1 MAAQAGTL
9 NTNTR
14 YLHESVVLLAERLT
28 ASMPAGL
35 DTVMFV
41 NSGSEAND
49 LAWRLATVFTGGS
62 GGIVSGWSYHG
73 LTAAI
78 ADLST
83 SEWPR
88 GEQPATVETI
98 PAPNP
103 YRGLHAADPDPDAA
117 YAAEL
122 DGAVA
127 RLTDRGHT
135 AAALYVD
142 GTFTADGIVP
152 PSDRYLQDLADRA
165 RGHGVMYVAD
175 EVQSG
180 HGRTGDGLWSFGP
193 SGITPDLVTLGKP
206 MGNGHPVAAVVARSE
221 IVDRFGVDHEFFSTF
236 GGNPVACAAALAV
249 LDVIEDEGLVANAAR
264 VGDHLRSAVGGLA
277 DRHPAIGDVRGRGLM
292 VGVDLVADRATRA
305 PNTGLAKRVMNGM
318 RDRGVLVSTTG
329 RDGNV
334 LKIRPPLV
342 LTDEQATL
350 IVTTLD
356 EALTA
361 AGG

>member
-1 MAAQAGTL
+1 
-9 NTNTR
+9 
-14 YLHESVVLLAERLT
+14 
-28 ASMPAGL
+28 
-35 DTVMFV
+35 
-41 NSGSEAND
+41 
-49 LAWRLATVFTGGS
+49 
-62 GGIVSGWSYHG
+62 
-73 LTAAI
+73 
-78 ADLST
+78 
-83 SEWPR
+83 
-88 GEQPATVETI
+88 VETI

-103 YRGLHAADPDPDAA
+103 YRGPHASDADPDAA

-127 RLTDRGHT
+127 RLADRGQR

-142 GTFTADGIVP
+142 GLFTADGIVP
-152 PSDRYLQDLADRA
+152 PSDRYLQAFSERA
-165 RGHGVMYVAD
+165 RSHRVVYVAD

-193 SGITPDLVTLGKP
+193 SGIVPDLVTLGKP

-221 IVDRFGVDHEFFSTF
+221 IVDHFGVDHEFFSTF

-264 VGDHLRSAVGGLA
+264 LGDQLRTAIRALA
-277 DRHPAIGDVRGRGLM
+277 ATRPAIGDVRGRGLM
-292 VGVDLVADRATRA
+292 VGVDLVTDRSTRE
-305 PNTGLAKRVMNGM
+305 PDREMAKRVMNEM
-318 RDRGVLVSTTG
+318 RERGVLISTTG

-350 IVTTLD
+350 IVSALD
-356 EALTA
+356 EALA
-361 AGG
+361 ATGG